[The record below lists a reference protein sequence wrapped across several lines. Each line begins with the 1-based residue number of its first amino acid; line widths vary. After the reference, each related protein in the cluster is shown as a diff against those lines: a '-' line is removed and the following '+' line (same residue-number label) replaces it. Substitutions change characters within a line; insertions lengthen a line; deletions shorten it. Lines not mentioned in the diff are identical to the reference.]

1 MRMPTRFLAVLLA
14 ALLLTQPLSTGC
26 ASSGPDTAAP
36 KASQAS
42 TASAGPVTAGPPP
55 PPLPACYLG
64 NVNKADRFADA
75 DYSTW
80 MLGNGLRQAPP
91 EKLFERM
98 KAAADS
104 KEQYKAL
111 YFSRLITD
119 AAPNLSGA
127 WTNRAAFADALGLG
141 GEANLSRANS
151 DSGNSRVIVHGGML
165 PGTTLS
171 HRPTTLSD
179 WAAAMSLLAD
189 DTAAREGSAVVAVRD
204 DVTGVEEV
212 QGENPQVNGRPISL
226 DDLLANAFVLK
237 NADPMKEHNTR
248 GGMLA
253 LGIAMAALGG
263 VSAGLGDAASAAA
276 ASTAATNAIS
286 DSSQVMS
293 HWKDGSYTAR
303 TYSAG
308 QPTEH
313 AFTPKASG
321 SRTALGLPQPVL
333 WASAGSL
340 EQAASLRL
348 VKPGGSNAKV
358 FSARFV
364 EQPPQRGREMTLPDL
379 SYPRLASICL
389 QDGSSCTI
397 PVSLG
402 ELLLQG
408 DDLTALAPNAGV
420 ASALTKGAFDL
431 SDWNQAYEKQ
441 PGALVLKSETFR
453 TSILGF
459 DHAGACYTASADP
472 GHWFVAASSAAH
484 APGGSR

>member
-55 PPLPACYLG
+55 PPHPASDPG
-64 NVNKADRFADA
+64 KVNKADRLADA

-276 ASTAATNAIS
+276 A
-286 DSSQVMS
+286 
-293 HWKDGSYTAR
+293 
-303 TYSAG
+303 
-308 QPTEH
+308 
-313 AFTPKASG
+313 
-321 SRTALGLPQPVL
+321 
-333 WASAGSL
+333 
-340 EQAASLRL
+340 
-348 VKPGGSNAKV
+348 
-358 FSARFV
+358 
-364 EQPPQRGREMTLPDL
+364 
-379 SYPRLASICL
+379 
-389 QDGSSCTI
+389 
-397 PVSLG
+397 
-402 ELLLQG
+402 
-408 DDLTALAPNAGV
+408 
-420 ASALTKGAFDL
+420 
-431 SDWNQAYEKQ
+431 
-441 PGALVLKSETFR
+441 
-453 TSILGF
+453 
-459 DHAGACYTASADP
+459 
-472 GHWFVAASSAAH
+472 
-484 APGGSR
+484 